1 MGASECVVPFA
12 GCGGCSQGCWECHSS
27 IAKRWIMRVS
37 RNVGLVVSAAL
48 CGALAVGVAGPAG
61 PAFSAVA
68 DAPARSVSAA
78 PVPGADALAE
88 QNAALAGAGAVLQP
102 VTDLVA
108 GVLKAPDGKLPED
121 EAAEQAGEVK
131 KALDGLVADAKAAT
145 DKAGVPG
152 GGSQAP
158 GAELVA
164 KAAADLQAKVDA
176 LVKASAA
183 GDAKATA
190 AALQATLTG
199 TVNVVVAI
207 VLGGDLPAPD
217 LEGLPKLP
225 SLPGVSPAQTLPSL

>member
-1 MGASECVVPFA
+1 MRISRKAGVLASTV
-12 GCGGCSQGCWECHSS
+12 
-27 IAKRWIMRVS
+27 
-37 RNVGLVVSAAL
+37 L

-61 PAFSAVA
+61 PAFSSVM
-68 DAPARSVSAA
+68 DSPARSVSSGSVA
-78 PVPGADALAE
+78 PVPGADALAK

-108 GVLKAPDGKLPED
+108 GVLKAPDGKLSKE
-121 EAAEQAGEVK
+121 EATKHVAGVK
-131 KALDGLVADAKAAT
+131 KALDGLTADAKAAA
-145 DKAGVPG
+145 DKAGAPG
-152 GGSQAP
+152 AGAQAP

-217 LEGLPKLP
+217 LKGLPKLP
-225 SLPGVSPAQTLPSL
+225 TLPGVSPAETLPSL

>member
-1 MGASECVVPFA
+1 M
-12 GCGGCSQGCWECHSS
+12 
-27 IAKRWIMRVS
+27 
-37 RNVGLVVSAAL
+37 AL
-48 CGALAVGVAGPAG
+48 GTAG
-61 PAFSAVA
+61 PAFSTGM
-68 DAPARSVSAA
+68 DAPAHRDTVSAA
-78 PVPGADALAE
+78 PVPGADALTK

-108 GVLKAPDGKLPED
+108 GVLKAPDGKLPKE
-121 EAAEQAGEVK
+121 EATEHAAEVK
-131 KALDGLVADAKAAT
+131 KALDGLAADAKAAT
-145 DKAGVPG
+145 DKAG
-152 GGSQAP
+152 AP
-158 GAELVA
+158 GADLVV
-164 KAAADLQAKVDA
+164 KAAADLQSKVDA